1 MHTCLT
7 PDTFCRITNSK
18 IDFLGKWKLVT
29 DPVNCLLKTEF
40 YNSEKLLLFCLL
52 TVLKDQDHE
61 AGEMSQQL
69 RALDALTRDSGLVS
83 SIHGSSRPAIIADPG
98 DLTPSSGLHRHCM
111 LVHMHT
117 C

>member
-1 MHTCLT
+1 M
-7 PDTFCRITNSK
+7 
-18 IDFLGKWKLVT
+18 
-29 DPVNCLLKTEF
+29 
-40 YNSEKLLLFCLL
+40 FCLL

-69 RALDALTRDSGLVS
+69 KAHDALATDPGLVS
-83 SIHGSSRPAIIADPG
+83 STHGSSQPAIITDPG